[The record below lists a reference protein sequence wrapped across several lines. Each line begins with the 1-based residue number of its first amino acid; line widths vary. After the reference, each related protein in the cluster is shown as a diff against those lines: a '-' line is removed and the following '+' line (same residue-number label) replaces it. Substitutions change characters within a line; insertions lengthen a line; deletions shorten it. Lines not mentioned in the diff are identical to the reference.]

1 MILKAQIDDKLYELL
16 VPDEL
21 LEQAS
26 DFFVRMDA
34 DMNEGIQMNR
44 DWVASPNLEQRCQMV
59 ADKLYTAI
67 ENDNHNLGRLMAGY
81 ILARLPNLDQI
92 IIDTQGNPEGTEFL
106 FLAG

>member
-26 DFFVRMDA
+26 DFFARMDV
-34 DMNEGIQMNR
+34 DMDEGIQMNR
-44 DWVASPNLEQRCQMV
+44 DWVATPNLEQRCQVV

-67 ENDNHNLGRLMAGY
+67 ENDNHKLGRLMAGY
-81 ILARLPNLDQI
+81 ILNRLPSLDQI
-92 IIDTQGNPEGTEFL
+92 IIDTQGNLEATVFL
-106 FLAG
+106 YLGR